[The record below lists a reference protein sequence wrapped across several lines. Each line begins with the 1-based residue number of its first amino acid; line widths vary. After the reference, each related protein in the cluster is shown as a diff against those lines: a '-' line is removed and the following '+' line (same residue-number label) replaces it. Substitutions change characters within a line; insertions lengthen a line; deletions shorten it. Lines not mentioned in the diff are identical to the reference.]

1 MQASIKCLNFILSTV
16 GRFEKVLRRRGREK
30 KKKKRGREKRRRG
43 GDEKRGER
51 VALWF

>member
-30 KKKKRGREKRRRG
+30 KKKRGREKRKEGRR
-43 GDEKRGER
+43 
-51 VALWF
+51 